1 MQYKYIYI
9 TFVINKQRK
18 TKLTTMKT
26 LLEIEKQMIK
36 VIKTQGMTL
45 LNSRIDT
52 LNCEIE
58 SKENIISH
66 IKEEILNL
74 EIDTE
79 IETKILKIQLK
90 QKRMF
95 LEASILDLMLLEV
108 QLNLL
113 EQREHKF

>member
-1 MQYKYIYI
+1 
-9 TFVINKQRK
+9 
-18 TKLTTMKT
+18 MKT

-36 VIKTQGMTL
+36 IIKLQGMTL

-66 IKEEILNL
+66 MKEDILNL
-74 EIDTE
+74 EMDTE
-79 IETKILKIQLK
+79 METKILKIKLK
-90 QKRMF
+90 DKRMI
-95 LEASILDLMLLEV
+95 LESNILDLMLLEV